1 MPIHA
6 TIEAR
11 ENIGSQR
18 GTARMRMRI
27 EAPGSLGTGQGTTV
41 VIHNLSTTGML
52 IETTSDLTIGQRIMV
67 ALPEVPDLA
76 ATIVWRSEAL
86 AGCRFD
92 HPLSRATLSATQ
104 LRHPLPADVDPAV
117 VADPGELLPQRLYRL
132 RKERGLSRAA
142 LSARTGLSKP
152 SIWAWETGKTIP
164 RRGSLAA
171 LADAFGI
178 SERELV
184 IGGFAAS
191 VSESTDNVGSA
202 EQIQALVDESK
213 ERIAALAGVKAANVK
228 ITIEL

>member
-6 TIEAR
+6 TIEPR
-11 ENIGSQR
+11 DNIGSQR

-27 EAPGSLGTGQGTTV
+27 EAPGSLGIGQGTTV
-41 VIHNLSTTGML
+41 VIHNLSATGML
-52 IETTSDLTIGQRIMV
+52 IETTSDLTIGQQIMV
-67 ALPEVPDLA
+67 ALPEAPDLA

-92 HPLSRATLSATQ
+92 HPLSRAALSAAQ
-104 LRHPLPADVDPAV
+104 LRNPLPADVDPAV
-117 VADPGELLPQRLYRL
+117 TADPGELLPQRLHRL

-164 RRGSLAA
+164 RRNSLVA

-191 VSESTDNVGSA
+191 VSEGPVVAGSA
-202 EQIQALVDESK
+202 EQIQSLVDESK
-213 ERIAALAGVKAANVK
+213 ERIAALAGVRATNVK
-228 ITIEL
+228 ILIEF